1 MLFKPFSPLALVFTA
16 QAAMFSVAS
25 VAASAGTPTALITT
39 DATHLRAAPRDSAQ
53 QQAVLWP
60 GERVEVRGERMD
72 YVQVWDHRRERG
84 GYVRASQLRRTPL
97 QAVDAPELLAQV
109 RLVQGTPGSEALGIG
124 LAAAY
129 IEAAPA
135 QALQGLAGLE
145 VFDALGTMADRLARR
160 ASSGQAL
167 GKSAETSLAAHLEVA
182 ARYGLQFAS
191 YEQAGRMQVCYEG
204 EMFRRVLGM
213 APALRRD
220 LPEPQLRSI
229 SEMHAHGRAVSEM
242 HAHGRAVSEMHAHGR
257 AVSEMQAH
265 GRAVSEMQARAALGL
280 TRLECTDPQRPAS
293 DYQRL
298 QVWRADVL
306 DKVDLQPLPVY
317 LKNRVHM
324 RRATVFSSLAYLQ
337 ARRPD
342 SPDGTALA
350 QRAISELAS
359 VSKTELPDDDQPAYN
374 DAAMRVNA
382 SRWAAVPF
390 AATATSR
397 LPQLMTA
404 PGQPGETCVLL
415 VDAQNNATKPLARRC
430 TFSVVWPQSAT
441 ANREGT
447 ALALAVQPMEAWREL
462 WVFQKTGSDWR
473 IDVLPPATFQPEL
486 GYAEFAGWVPGGAQM
501 LVAREAR
508 GNKEDGARYRRAYEV
523 TRLADLSIERQS
535 PDPSTLGAFQRWQD
549 PLWKKG
555 SVSVR

>member
-1 MLFKPFSPLALVFTA
+1 MLFKLLSKRFRRPALVVIA
-16 QAAMFSVAS
+16 QTAMFSIAS
-25 VAASAGTPTALITT
+25 IAAPVVVPHLAPVALITS
-39 DATHLRAAPRDSAQ
+39 DATPLRAAPRDSAQ

-72 YVQVWDHRRERG
+72 YVQVWDHKRERG
-84 GYVRASQLRRTPL
+84 GFVRASQLRRTPL
-97 QAVDAPELLAQV
+97 HAIDAPELLAQV
-109 RLVQGTPGSEALGIG
+109 RLVRGTPGAEALGIG

-135 QALQGLAGLE
+135 QVLQGMAGLE
-145 VFDALGTMADRLARR
+145 AFDALGMMADRLARR
-160 ASSGQAL
+160 ASTGQAL

-182 ARYGLQFAS
+182 TRYGLTFNS
-191 YEQAGRMQVCYEG
+191 YEHGGRMQVCYEG

-213 APALRRD
+213 APALRRE
-220 LPEPQLRSI
+220 LPETQW
-229 SEMHAHGRAVSEM
+229 
-242 HAHGRAVSEMHAHGR
+242 R
-257 AVSEMQAH
+257 AVSEMQT
-265 GRAVSEMQARAALGL
+265 RAALGL

-317 LKNRVHM
+317 LKNRIHM
-324 RRATVFSSLAYLQ
+324 RRAAVHSSLAYQEARKLEGSAAALQ
-337 ARRPD
+337 
-342 SPDGTALA
+342 LA
-350 QRAISELAS
+350 ERAISELAS
-359 VSKTELPDDDQPAYN
+359 VSKTGLPDDDQAAYN

-382 SRWAAVPF
+382 SRWAALPLA
-390 AATATSR
+390 AATTAAPK
-397 LPQLMTA
+397 LPHIFTT

-415 VDAQNNATKPLARRC
+415 VDARHDATKPLARRC

-441 ANREGT
+441 INREGT

-462 WVFQKTGSDWR
+462 WVFQKAGSEWR
-473 IDVLPPATFQPEL
+473 IDVLPPATFQPDL
-486 GYAEFAGWVPGGAQM
+486 GYAEFAGWVPGGSQL

-508 GNKEDGARYRRAYEV
+508 ASKDDGARYRRAYEV
-523 TRLADLSIERQS
+523 TRLTDLSVERQS
-535 PDPSTLGAFQRWQD
+535 PDPSSLGAFQRWQD
-549 PLWKKG
+549 PQWTKN